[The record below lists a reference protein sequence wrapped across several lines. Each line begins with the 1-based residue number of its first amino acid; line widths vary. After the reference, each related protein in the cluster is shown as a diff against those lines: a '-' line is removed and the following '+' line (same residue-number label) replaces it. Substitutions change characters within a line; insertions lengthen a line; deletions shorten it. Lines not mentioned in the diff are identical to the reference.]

1 MTERIIDEELKLIP
15 YYRNDED
22 SLPWYQDLDVCK
34 QVDNRD
40 EPYDL
45 DLLHAMYDY
54 LSSHGDCYYIE
65 YKGTLVGDVSLRDN
79 AEVAIVVCK
88 EYQNQHIGRR
98 CVENMLKLAKEK
110 GMDTVKA
117 NIYEEYDVIK
127 EHTTKGHEVLKD
139 ISAVPELAVG
149 ALSHHERHDG
159 KGYPNGLSGNDIPEV
174 ARIIA
179 VADSFDAMYSDRQYR
194 KQMDF
199 EKVLSIIRE
208 VSGTQLNPEVVD
220 AFFRLVDKGEIRAV
234 EARETAGNESLPD

>member
-98 CVENMLKLAKEK
+98 CVEDMLKLAKEK

>member
-1 MTERIIDEELKLIP
+1 MLGDGAAAYL
-15 YYRNDED
+15 
-22 SLPWYQDLDVCK
+22 SLCQGKKDVK
-34 QVDNRD
+34 SGNKSIG
-40 EPYDL
+40 
-45 DLLHAMYDY
+45 LLHD
-54 LSSHGDCYYIE
+54 
-65 YKGTLVGDVSLRDN
+65 VGKVGITKAVLN
-79 AEVAIVVCK
+79 K
-88 EYQNQHIGRR
+88 PG
-98 CVENMLKLAKEK
+98 KLT
-110 GMDTVKA
+110 D
-117 NIYEEYDVIK
+117 EEYDVIK